1 MSNKSLGG
9 LLLKATKEPKFKPHV
24 GRLFRLR
31 KVKQMEGYAGDAG
44 DGRPALGDGQRI
56 IEPKKDIGEIVMV
69 LDETNTRV
77 CVPSADGLRL
87 WISKFYL
94 GSEVRSKSNH
104 QGDTIESV
112 IQELMSLSTSM
123 LEQKNIEQLSETL
136 QNIANKLRGLK

>member
-31 KVKQMEGYAGDAG
+31 KVKQMEGYAA
-44 DGRPALGDGQRI
+44 GRPAFGDGQRI